1 MSKSN
6 TYENDLMLFT
16 FNATAI
22 GGIGGNLFVSL
33 HSADVGEA
41 GDQTTSEILY
51 TGYARVSI
59 ARDTTGWTVVIN
71 NAINAV
77 QILFGNCT
85 AGTATASHW
94 AIGTSLTGAGK
105 VLYKG
110 ALNSS
115 LAISLNIQPIIGA
128 GALSISE
135 D

>member
-6 TYENDLMLFT
+6 IYENDLMLFT

-22 GGIGGNLFVSL
+22 SGIGSNLFISL

-41 GDQTTSEILY
+41 GNQTTSEISY
-51 TGYARVSI
+51 TGYSRVSVP
-59 ARDTTGWTVVIN
+59 RDDTGWTVVAN
-71 NAINAV
+71 NAINAA
-77 QILFGNCT
+77 QILFGICT
-85 AGTATASHW
+85 AGTATATHW
-94 AIGTSLTGAGK
+94 AIGTSSTGAGK

-128 GALSISE
+128 NALSISE

>member
-22 GGIGGNLFVSL
+22 SGIGGNLFVSL

-41 GDQTTSEILY
+41 GVQTTSEISY
-51 TGYARVSI
+51 TGYARVSVP
-59 ARDTTGWTVVIN
+59 RDNTGWTVVN
-71 NAINAV
+71 SNSVNAE
-77 QILFGNCT
+77 QITFGNCT
-85 AGTATASHW
+85 GGTATATHW
-94 AIGTSLTGAGK
+94 AVGTASSGTGK

-115 LAISLNIQPIIGA
+115 LSISENIQPIIGA